1 MLQPLLLLTVAWRGP
16 GAGGQGPGA
25 GIWTLFL
32 LTVAWG
38 AGQTASAAAPALMP
52 LPVKVET
59 AAGKLAV
66 DGSFSVAATGSTD
79 LRLESALNR
88 FAARVSRQTGIPML
102 AARPPNAG
110 PGPEGTPHP
119 ATLRVE
125 CAARGAEDPS
135 LGEDESYQ
143 LDVAPDGARLK
154 AATVAGALHGLE
166 TFAQLVVPGA
176 EGFHVPAIHIEDS
189 PRFPW
194 RGLMLDVSRHWMP
207 VEVVERNLD
216 AMAAVKLNV
225 FHWHLS
231 DDQGFRAES
240 RRFPRLQQ
248 LGSDGNF
255 YTQADIRHVVAYAR
269 DHGIR
274 VVPEFDMPGH
284 ANSWLVG
291 YPELASAPGP
301 YTIGRTWG
309 VYDGTLDPTREETY
323 EFLDAFLAEMAQ
335 LFPDPYFHIG
345 GDEVNGRQWSQSTT
359 IQAFATEHK
368 LEGTR
373 GLQVYFNQRIQKLL
387 QKYGKTMVGWDE
399 VLHPDLPT
407 DTVVQSWRGQASLA
421 EAASRGY
428 RGILSAGYYLDHL
441 SPASYHYGIDPLA
454 DAAQKLTPE
463 EASRILGGEACMWA
477 EFVSAETVDS
487 RIWPRAAA
495 IAERLWSPKE
505 IADADS
511 MYARMEAVSRVL
523 EWTGVRHRANYGPM
537 LDRLAAGHP
546 AEPLRI
552 LADACEAQGLGTRA
566 RAVQYTS
573 LTPLNRFVDAARP
586 ESESVRALEQAASKL
601 DIAQLREQFTRWA
614 GNDARFQP
622 LAEDNALLGELKPLS
637 QDLSALGSMGLRILN
652 YLESSQPASEEWLSE
667 QTKELARMIR
677 PRNEV
682 VLAAVRPVK
691 LLLDELARRGRK

>member
-1 MLQPLLLLTVAWRGP
+1 MLRPLLLLTVAWSAAQAAR
-16 GAGGQGPGA
+16 
-25 GIWTLFL
+25 
-32 LTVAWG
+32 
-38 AGQTASAAAPALMP
+38 AAAPPLMP

-59 AAGKLAV
+59 AAGKLAI
-66 DGSFSVAATGSTD
+66 DGSFSVAATGYTD

-88 FAARVSRQTGIPML
+88 FAARISRQTGIPML
-102 AARPPNAG
+102 TARPADAG

-125 CAARGAEDPS
+125 CAGVPSGPGTEDPS

-166 TFAQLVVPGA
+166 TFAQLVAPGA
-176 EGFHVPAIHIEDS
+176 EGFQVASIHIEDS

-255 YTQADIRHVVAYAR
+255 YTQAEIRHVVAYAR
-269 DHGIR
+269 DRGIR

-284 ANSWLVG
+284 TNSWLVG

-301 YTIGRTWG
+301 YSIGRTWG
-309 VYDGTLDPTREETY
+309 VYDGTMDPTREETY
-323 EFLDAFLAEMAQ
+323 DFLDAFLGEMTQ

-345 GDEVNGRQWSQSTT
+345 GDEVNGRQWNQSAA
-359 IQAFATEHK
+359 IQAFAKEHN
-368 LEGTR
+368 LEGAR
-373 GLQVYFNQRIQKLL
+373 GLQVYFNQRIEKMLR
-387 QKYGKTMVGWDE
+387 KYGKTMVGWDE
-399 VLHPDLPT
+399 VLHPDLPA
-407 DTVVQSWRGQASLA
+407 DAVVQSWRGQASLA
-421 EAASRGY
+421 EAASKGY

-454 DAAQKLTPE
+454 DAAHKLTPQ

-477 EFVSAETVDS
+477 ELVSAETVDS

-505 IADADS
+505 ATDVES

-523 EWTGVRHRANYGPM
+523 ELTGVEHRANYAPM
-537 LDRLAAGHP
+537 LDRLAAGRP
-546 AEPLRI
+546 AEPLQI
-552 LADACEAQGLGTRA
+552 LADACEAQGLGPRA
-566 RAVQYTS
+566 RAMKYTS
-573 LTPLNRFVDAARP
+573 LTPLNRLVDAARP
-586 ESESVRALEQAASKL
+586 ESESVRALEQAAGRL
-601 DIAQLREQFTRWA
+601 DLAPLREQFIRWA
-614 GNDARFQP
+614 GNDARFQA

-637 QDLSALGSMGLRILN
+637 QDLSALGAMGLRILT
-652 YLESSQPASEEWLSE
+652 YLEGKRPAPKAWLSK
-667 QTKELARMIR
+667 QDKELARMLK

-691 LLLDELARRGRK
+691 LLLDELARRGRR

>member
-1 MLQPLLLLTVAWRGP
+1 
-16 GAGGQGPGA
+16 
-25 GIWTLFL
+25 
-32 LTVAWG
+32 
-38 AGQTASAAAPALMP
+38 MP

-59 AAGKLAV
+59 ASGRLAI
-66 DGSFSVAATGSTD
+66 DGTFSVAATGSTD

-88 FAARVSRQTGIPML
+88 FAARISRQTGIPML
-102 AARPPNAG
+102 AARPADASR
-110 PGPEGTPHP
+110 

-125 CAARGAEDPS
+125 CAGVPSGPGAEYPS

-166 TFAQLVVPGA
+166 TFAQLALPGA
-176 EGFHVPAIHIEDS
+176 EGFHVPAIHIEDR
-189 PRFPW
+189 PRFRW

-269 DHGIR
+269 DRGIR

-284 ANSWLVG
+284 TNSWLVG

-301 YTIGRTWG
+301 YSIGRTWG
-309 VYDGTLDPTREETY
+309 VYDGALDPTREETY
-323 EFLDAFLAEMAQ
+323 DFLDAFLEEMTQ

-345 GDEVNGRQWSQSTT
+345 GDEVNGKQWSQSSS
-359 IQAFATEHK
+359 IQAFAKEHN

-373 GLQVYFNQRIQKLL
+373 DLQVYFNQRIQKLL
-387 QKYGKTMVGWDE
+387 QKYGKIMVGWDE
-399 VLHPDLPT
+399 VLHPDLPA

-421 EAASRGY
+421 EAASQGY

-477 EFVSAETVDS
+477 EYANAETVDS
-487 RIWPRAAA
+487 RIWPRAAV
-495 IAERLWSPKE
+495 IAERLWSPQE
-505 IADADS
+505 VSNVDS

-537 LDRLAAGHP
+537 LDRLTAGRP

-552 LADACEAQGLGTRA
+552 LADACEAQGLGPRSRA
-566 RAVQYTS
+566 MKYSS
-573 LTPLNRFVDAARP
+573 LTPLNRFVDATRP
-586 ESESVRALEQAASKL
+586 ESESVRALEQAAGKL
-601 DIAQLREQFTRWA
+601 DIALLREQFTRWA

-637 QDLSALGSMGLRILN
+637 QDLSALGLAGLRILT
-652 YLESSQPASEEWLSE
+652 YLESGQPAPEDWLSA
-667 QTKELARMIR
+667 QAKEIDPMLR

-691 LLLDELARRGRK
+691 LLLDQLARRGRK